1 MECEDAPLPVLNLAL
16 HGGEMS
22 HSHSADLPHYLFSKR
37 LGEIHCMF
45 LREKSQWLE
54 QESVST
60 IQSTIPPGFTTNV
73 LITT

>member
-1 MECEDAPLPVLNLAL
+1 MECEDAPLTVLNLAL

-22 HSHSADLPHYLFSKR
+22 HSHSADLTHYLFNRR

-45 LREKSQWLE
+45 RREKSQWLE
-54 QESVST
+54 QESAST
-60 IQSTIPPGFTTNV
+60 IQSTIPPALITNV